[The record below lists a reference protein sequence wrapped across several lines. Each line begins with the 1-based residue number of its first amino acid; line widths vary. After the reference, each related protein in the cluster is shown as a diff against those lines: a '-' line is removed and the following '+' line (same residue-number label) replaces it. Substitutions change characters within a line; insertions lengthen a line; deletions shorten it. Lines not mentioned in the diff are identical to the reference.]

1 MAVTGAFLVLFL
13 VFHMYGNLKM
23 YAGPVAFNEYAEH
36 LRELGEPIL
45 PYSGFLWLFRV
56 ALLAAI
62 AGHMYSAFS
71 LWSRARG
78 ARSSRYAKSKK
89 VQQTYASRTMRWGG
103 IIVLL
108 FIIFHLLQF
117 TTKTI
122 EVGGDYNAVEPY
134 DMVIFGF
141 SNVFVVLFYAL
152 AVLAVGFHLRHG
164 VWSATQTLGLT
175 SQRNQA
181 AVSMVAS
188 LIAIVVTVGFLTVPF
203 SVLFGILD

>member
-1 MAVTGAFLVLFL
+1 
-13 VFHMYGNLKM
+13 
-23 YAGPVAFNEYAEH
+23 
-36 LRELGEPIL
+36 
-45 PYSGFLWLFRV
+45 
-56 ALLAAI
+56 
-62 AGHMYSAFS
+62 
-71 LWSRARG
+71 
-78 ARSSRYAKSKK
+78 
-89 VQQTYASRTMRWGG
+89 MRWGG

-108 FIIFHLLQF
+108 FIVFHLLQF

-134 DMVIFGF
+134 QMVIFGF

-181 AVSMVAS
+181 AVSMISS